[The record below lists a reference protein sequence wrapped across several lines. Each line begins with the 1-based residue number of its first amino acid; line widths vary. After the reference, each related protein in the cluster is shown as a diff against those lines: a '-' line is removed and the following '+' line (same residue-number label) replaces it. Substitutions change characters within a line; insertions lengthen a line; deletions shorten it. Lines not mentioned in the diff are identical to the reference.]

1 MGRSAPLTAAKRQR
15 HNALKRHHGPDAPV
29 VAEAARDLK
38 LAHAEDYIRE
48 LVDQA
53 PPLSAETRSKLA
65 VLLLSGRTP
74 DDSEAA

>member
-1 MGRSAPLTAAKRQR
+1 V
-15 HNALKRHHGPDAPV
+15 RHHGPDAPV
-29 VAEAARDLK
+29 VVDAARDLA

-53 PPLSAETRSKLA
+53 PPLSAETRSRLA